1 MSYFYGVKD
10 KFSKQAET
18 YAKYRPG
25 YPKELFDLILNHT
38 QTREAA
44 LDCATGNGQT
54 AKELAN
60 NFIKVFATDIS
71 QTQLDNA
78 VKAEN
83 IFYSCQPAEHTT
95 FEENT
100 FDLIT
105 VSQALHWLDIENF
118 YDEVKRVAKPG
129 GVIAAWMYSLASISP
144 PIDELI
150 NKRHYRE
157 TLGNYW
163 DYERKYVDDNYSTI
177 PFPFSEITVPPIQM
191 TLYWSLDELK
201 GYLESWSAL
210 QNFISA
216 NQYSP
221 VDELVKNIRPYWKE
235 EKMKIIFPLYL
246 RMGKV
251 EK

>member
-1 MSYFYGVKD
+1 MKD

-25 YPKELFDLILNHT
+25 YPKELFELILNHI
-38 QTREAA
+38 QTRVAA

-83 IFYSCQPAEHTT
+83 IFYSRQAAEHTT

-105 VSQALHWLDIENF
+105 VSQALHWLDIESF

-129 GVIAAWMYSLASISP
+129 GVIAIWMYSLVSISP
-144 PIDELI
+144 AIDELI
-150 NKRHYRE
+150 NKKHYRE

-163 DYERKYVDDNYSTI
+163 DYERKHVDDNYSTI

-216 NQYSP
+216 NQYNP